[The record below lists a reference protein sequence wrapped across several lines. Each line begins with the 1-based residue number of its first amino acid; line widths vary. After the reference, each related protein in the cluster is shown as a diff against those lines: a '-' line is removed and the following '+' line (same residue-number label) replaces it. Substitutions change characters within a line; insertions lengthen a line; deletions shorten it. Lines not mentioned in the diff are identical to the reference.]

1 MFAGVASKV
10 LCFYFS
16 FIANKRTFWK
26 GLQTR
31 DYVYRDQTA
40 YRQLTA
46 GKPQQTEEDW
56 LKSDDEKDEYKDIK
70 ANQSHT

>member
-1 MFAGVASKV
+1 M
-10 LCFYFS
+10 
-16 FIANKRTFWK
+16 
-26 GLQTR
+26 QTR